1 MNPRARHPVNPDR
14 RARARAAGPRPP
26 RGPAAPLPET
36 VHPAEEE
43 TPVTPST
50 TTSAPITPLKP
61 THKRVA
67 QHLVDGHTA
76 QDIATR
82 AGLSPHTVRQYVRDI
97 RVSLHCPPRCKP
109 QVLVH
114 LLLAAEQV
122 ALPTA
127 ERPAPELNAE
137 QQLLLKAV
145 AEHSAP
151 HDIARAAMIAPAD
164 LRSALDELLDETRAA
179 DVTQLVV
186 LAHAWHLLGAR
197 PTGTAQS
204 GANR

>member
-1 MNPRARHPVNPDR
+1 M
-14 RARARAAGPRPP
+14 
-26 RGPAAPLPET
+26 
-36 VHPAEEE
+36 
-43 TPVTPST
+43 TPSM

-61 THKRVA
+61 THQRVA

-82 AGLSPHTVRQYVRDI
+82 TGLSPHTVRQYVRDI

-122 ALPTA
+122 ALPTP

-137 QQLLLKAV
+137 QQLLLNAV
-145 AEHSAP
+145 TEHSAP
-151 HDIARAAMIAPAD
+151 HDIALAAKIAPAD
-164 LRSALDELLDETRAA
+164 LRSALDELLDETGAA
-179 DVTQLVV
+179 DVTQLIV

-197 PTGTAQS
+197 PTGTTQS